1 MTVALARQG
10 WLALHFSQHALGFA
24 TPADA
29 SRQRYTAHGEL
40 RQPDQPAPTQ
50 PLPIITS
57 PPASEAARS
66 QPWTF
71 CGADLSNSC
80 FIICVFLKRQVVN
93 RGLPLR
99 WRSNSRGQAERSK
112 IRFLYA
118 ARASLQSNLYA
129 ASPDTSG
136 TRIDA
141 LQGVHHS

>member
-1 MTVALARQG
+1 
-10 WLALHFSQHALGFA
+10 
-24 TPADA
+24 
-29 SRQRYTAHGEL
+29 
-40 RQPDQPAPTQ
+40 
-50 PLPIITS
+50 
-57 PPASEAARS
+57 

-71 CGADLSNSC
+71 CGAVLSNSC

-93 RGLPLR
+93 RGLRRCAGVPTAADK
-99 WRSNSRGQAERSK
+99 RSVQK